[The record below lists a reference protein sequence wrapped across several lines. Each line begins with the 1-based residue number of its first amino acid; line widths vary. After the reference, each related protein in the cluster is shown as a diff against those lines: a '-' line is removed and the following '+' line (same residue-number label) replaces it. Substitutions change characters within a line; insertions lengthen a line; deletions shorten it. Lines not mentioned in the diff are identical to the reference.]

1 MVIGSGLISKVFK
14 EKYSE
19 NENTIIFASGVSDS
33 QEIKPSNFSREKE
46 LLLKTLREH
55 NTKQIIYFS
64 TILIDYVSNQYYHHK
79 KEMEDLIK
87 TNSKNFIIFRIP
99 QIIGESGNGN
109 NLINYLVSNIKDGQE
124 FVAYNN
130 IKRSIMD
137 VKDVF
142 NIVDYCVGKSSNE
155 IIYVSGLEILS
166 VVDLI
171 EKIGYIL
178 NNKPIYTIQDNDE
191 SLGWSLLNSD
201 IIKEYIINTEIDYNG
216 YTERIIK
223 NYIRK

>member
-1 MVIGSGLISKVFK
+1 MVIGGGLISKVFN
-14 EKYSE
+14 EKYNE

-33 QEIKPSNFSREKE
+33 QETKPTNFLREKN
-46 LLLKTLREH
+46 LLLKTLSDH
-55 NTKQIIYFS
+55 KTKQIIYFS
-64 TILIDYVSNQYYHHK
+64 TILVGYVGNQYYRHK

-87 TNSKNFIIFRIP
+87 TNSKNFLIFRIP
-99 QIIGESGNGN
+99 QIIGENGNGN
-109 NLINYLVSNIKDGQE
+109 NLINYLVSNIKNGKE

-142 NIVDYCVGKSSNE
+142 NVVNYCVGKVNNE
-155 IIYVSGLEILS
+155 IIYVSGLEIVS

-178 NNKPIYTIQDNDE
+178 NINPKYTIQEKNE
-191 SLGWSLLNSD
+191 SLGWSILNSN
-201 IIKEYIINTEIDYNG
+201 IFKEYINNTEIEYNG

-223 NYIRK
+223 NYIKK